1 RAPRVAARQDGGS
14 RAVLPGRR
22 GAQGATGHRPDR
34 RPERVPGPAV
44 RRDTGVPGRRAARGV
59 RDARVGVDPDREHG
73 PDGAVR
79 APQGDR
85 DHEARGRDQLADP
98 DAVLR
103 RGAVRELHRG
113 DRGDPVSVRDQGRVH
128 RAAQRVRAVHP
139 LDREQGPD
147 RDHPDPARRG
157 GDRRPARRPRRDAA
171 LPRRLGLAMS
181 PKGDPEGQ
189 KTVVSNRR
197 ARHDYEILERYETGI
212 VLTGAEVKSLRGGRG
227 SLAEAFARV
236 RGDEVWL
243 EGMHI
248 PPYEQ
253 AMDKARWEPT
263 RARKLLLHRKEIER
277 LIGKTAEKGL
287 ALIPLRVYFAHG
299 LAKVEL
305 GLARGK
311 RQFEKRQAIAEREH
325 RREIDREVGRRR

>member
-1 RAPRVAARQDGGS
+1 
-14 RAVLPGRR
+14 
-22 GAQGATGHRPDR
+22 
-34 RPERVPGPAV
+34 
-44 RRDTGVPGRRAARGV
+44 
-59 RDARVGVDPDREHG
+59 
-73 PDGAVR
+73 
-79 APQGDR
+79 
-85 DHEARGRDQLADP
+85 
-98 DAVLR
+98 
-103 RGAVRELHRG
+103 
-113 DRGDPVSVRDQGRVH
+113 
-128 RAAQRVRAVHP
+128 
-139 LDREQGPD
+139 
-147 RDHPDPARRG
+147 
-157 GDRRPARRPRRDAA
+157 
-171 LPRRLGLAMS
+171 MS
-181 PKGDPEGQ
+181 PKGDAEGQ

-325 RREIDREVGRRR
+325 RREMEREAGGGASRWRAARILVGTTDIWGCTGFDLSENRSGEAGRGPRMPR

>member
-1 RAPRVAARQDGGS
+1 
-14 RAVLPGRR
+14 
-22 GAQGATGHRPDR
+22 
-34 RPERVPGPAV
+34 
-44 RRDTGVPGRRAARGV
+44 
-59 RDARVGVDPDREHG
+59 
-73 PDGAVR
+73 
-79 APQGDR
+79 
-85 DHEARGRDQLADP
+85 
-98 DAVLR
+98 
-103 RGAVRELHRG
+103 
-113 DRGDPVSVRDQGRVH
+113 
-128 RAAQRVRAVHP
+128 
-139 LDREQGPD
+139 
-147 RDHPDPARRG
+147 
-157 GDRRPARRPRRDAA
+157 
-171 LPRRLGLAMS
+171 MS

-227 SLAEAFARV
+227 SLAEAYARV

-253 AMDKARWEPT
+253 AMDKTRWEPT

-277 LIGKTAEKGL
+277 LIGKTAEKGF
-287 ALIPLRVYFAHG
+287 ALIPLRVYFSHG

-305 GLARGK
+305 GLGRGK

-325 RREIDREVGRRR
+325 RREMEREVGRRR